1 MADDTPT
8 PEPAPLLISAAR
20 AAALLNIGPT
30 HFYGLIRMGKLG
42 PQGIRLG
49 RSVRWR
55 ADELRDW
62 VTAGCPRREVWEAQR
77 NADFKGNRR

>member
-1 MADDTPT
+1 MADDTPI
-8 PEPAPLLISAAR
+8 PEPTPLLV
-20 AAALLNIGPT
+20 AAAEAAKMLGIGPT

-55 ADELRDW
+55 ADELR
-62 VTAGCPRREVWEAQR
+62 A
-77 NADFKGNRR
+77 